1 MTDTLRLERD
11 GRLATLILDRPP
23 LNILDLATLRR
34 LGGLLDELTGDDE
47 LQLLVLRSASPRG
60 FSAGVAIE
68 DHVAE
73 RIPDMLG
80 LFHGALEQLRSLPAL
95 TLAAVQGHCL
105 GGGLELA
112 AACDLVLAAED
123 ARFGQ
128 PEVKLGCFPPYAAA
142 LYPRRIGRGATL
154 DLLVTGRQIDGHEA
168 AQIGL
173 VQRVVPADRFEAGL
187 AQLTHELMAASRP
200 VAQLIKRAVR
210 AGDEGPHRQAV
221 AECERLYLDELTK
234 VQDMEEGLAAFRE
247 KRSPNWQHR

>member
-11 GRLATLILDRPP
+11 GRLAALVLDRPP

-34 LGGLLDELTGDDE
+34 LGALLDELTGDDE
-47 LQLLVLRSASPRG
+47 LQLLVLRSASPRA

-80 LFHGALEQLRSLPAL
+80 LFHGALERLRSLPAL

-112 AACDLVLAAED
+112 AACDLVLADDD
-123 ARFGQ
+123 AHFGQ
-128 PEVKLGCFPPYAAA
+128 SEVKLGCFPPYAAA

-154 DLLVTGRQIDGHEA
+154 DLLVTGRQIDGREA

-221 AECERLYLDELTK
+221 AECERLYLDELTN
-234 VQDMEEGLAAFRE
+234 VEDMEEGLAAFRE
-247 KRSPNWQHR
+247 KRSPKWQHR

>member
-34 LGGLLDELTGDDE
+34 LGDLLDPLAADDE
-47 LQLLVLRSASPRG
+47 LQLLVLRSASPRA
-60 FSAGVAIE
+60 FSAGVAVE

-73 RIPDMLG
+73 RIPDMLAR
-80 LFHGALEQLRSLPAL
+80 FHGALERLRTLPAL

-112 AACDLVLAAED
+112 TACDLVLAAAD
-123 ARFGQ
+123 ARIGQ

-142 LYPRRIGRGATL
+142 VYPRRIGRGATL
-154 DLLVTGRQIDGHEA
+154 DLLVTGRQVDGREA

-173 VQRVVPADRFEAGL
+173 VQRVAPAGQFTSSLEAFT
-187 AQLTHELMAASRP
+187 AELLAASRP
-200 VAQLIKRAVR
+200 VTRLIKRAVR
-210 AGDEGPHRQAV
+210 TAEEEPHEEAV
-221 AECERLYLDELTK
+221 AASERLYTEELTR
-234 VQDMEEGLAAFRE
+234 VADMEEGLAAFRE
-247 KRSPNWQHR
+247 KRPARWRHR

>member
-34 LGGLLDELTGDDE
+34 LGDLLDELAGDDE
-47 LQLLVLRSASPRG
+47 LQLLVLRSASPRA
-60 FSAGVAIE
+60 FSAGVAVE

-80 LFHGALEQLRSLPAL
+80 RFHGALERLRSLSAL

-112 AACDLVLAAED
+112 AACDLVLADDD

-128 PEVKLGCFPPYAAA
+128 PEVELGCFPPYAAA

-154 DLLVTGRQIDGHEA
+154 DLLVTGRQLDGREA
-168 AQIGL
+168 ARIGL
-173 VQRVVPADRFEAGL
+173 VQRVAPTGQFASSLEAFV
-187 AQLTHELMAASRP
+187 AELLAASRP
-200 VAQLIKRAVR
+200 VVRLIKRAVR
-210 AGDEGPHRQAV
+210 AGEDEPHEQAV
-221 AECERLYLDELTK
+221 AECERLYLNELTN
-234 VQDMEEGLAAFRE
+234 VEDMEEGLAAFRE
-247 KRSPNWQHR
+247 KRSPKWQHR